1 MDWLEWLENS
11 EDSSL
16 ISSCRLWT
24 RREARCLYSWC
35 IADSSSL
42 IRGTCKNTTHH
53 VIPRSWAAQLLG
65 SQSTP
70 EQNPLTLLPA
80 AQSPAF
86 YSFVLF
92 APGNSSR
99 CGKCIH
105 LTLTAFTENKSILK
119 ATSMAWMSL
128 HRQTD
133 SLFREWNTLSNTL
146 AFPAKCV
153 MYVLY
158 KGLQFSDINYFLS
171 AFKQEWR
178 SNLYF
183 SEKKAWLYAVKKSA
197 IDLTYWSQQLLFCS
211 LNSMCWN
218 ITEINSNPA

>member
-53 VIPRSWAAQLLG
+53 VIPGSWAAQLLG
-65 SQSTP
+65 SQSIP
-70 EQNPLTLLPA
+70 EHNAGTALPA

-86 YSFVLF
+86 HSSASFV
-92 APGNSSR
+92 PGNSSK

-105 LTLTAFTENKSILK
+105 LTLAVFNQNKSILK

-128 HRQTD
+128 HSQTSYLECEIFSPVFLL
-133 SLFREWNTLSNTL
+133 SLPSVLR
-146 AFPAKCV
+146 V
-153 MYVLY
+153 M
-158 KGLQFSDINYFLS
+158 S
-171 AFKQEWR
+171 R
-178 SNLYF
+178 
-183 SEKKAWLYAVKKSA
+183 SA
-197 IDLTYWSQQLLFCS
+197 IIRCQLFPLY
-211 LNSMCWN
+211 L
-218 ITEINSNPA
+218 